1 MNIMHT
7 YCARVALSAA
17 AVAVSGCASEP
28 IAAGASLV
36 GGFFSA
42 TVDVAIVTGR
52 TLTNAAGLGTDPA
65 PPRAAG
71 PVQPLLPK

>member
-1 MNIMHT
+1 MLNIHRF
-7 YCARVALSAA
+7 CARVALA
-17 AVAVSGCASEP
+17 AVVATATGCASEP

-36 GGFFSA
+36 GGFFSG
-42 TVDVAIVTGR
+42 TVEVAIVTGR

-71 PVQPLLPK
+71 PVQPMLPK

>member
-1 MNIMHT
+1 MKTIRT
-7 YCARVALSAA
+7 YCAHLALAAA

-36 GGFFSA
+36 GGFFSG
-42 TVDVAIVTGR
+42 TVEVAIVTGR
-52 TLTNAAGLGTDPA
+52 TLTNVAGLGTDPA